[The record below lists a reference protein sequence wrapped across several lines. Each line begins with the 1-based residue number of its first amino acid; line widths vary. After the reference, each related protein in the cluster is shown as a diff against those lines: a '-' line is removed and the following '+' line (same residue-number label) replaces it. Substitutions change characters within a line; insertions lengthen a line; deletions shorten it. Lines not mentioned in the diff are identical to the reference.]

1 MSSRSK
7 QRHFLNRRK
16 LLQFGFGAA
25 AFLGS
30 PALAQIDRNC
40 QMQQLDSS
48 FSSSTFNQS
57 LKQLAASKQLIYGG
71 ATDHRILLNDP
82 DFASSWTTE
91 CGILAPEND
100 LKWKTLRPHPDE
112 FDFTAGDWLLS
123 FAQTHNLLMRGHTL
137 VWHSALPDWFEE
149 TVNRQNA
156 ERFFINHIDVVS
168 RHYAGKI
175 HSWDVVNEAIDPS
188 DDRSD
193 QLRTTPWLNL
203 LGTEYIDL
211 AFRVA
216 FEADPHALLTYN
228 DYGIEYDTL
237 QHDCKRAAVLKLLE
251 KLKAQG
257 TPIHA
262 FGMQSHLFASETRF
276 NPNKLRQFLTD
287 VASLGLKILVTEL
300 DVADRYLPADI
311 AVRDYMVAAAYEDY
325 LNVVLDEPAVIAVVT
340 WGLSDRYTWLAES
353 QLRQD
358 RLPVRPLPLDDK
370 MNRKLAW
377 HAIARSFDTLM
388 APPLLEDV

>member
-16 LLQFGFGAA
+16 LLQFSLGAA
-25 AFLGS
+25 AFVGS
-30 PALAQIDRNC
+30 SALARVDRNY
-40 QMQQLDSS
+40 QMQQLDNS
-48 FSSSTFNQS
+48 FSSSTFSQS

-71 ATDHRILLNDP
+71 ATDHRILLNNS

-100 LKWKTLRPHPDE
+100 LKWKTLRPHLNE
-112 FDFTAGDWLLS
+112 FDFTAGDWLLN

-137 VWHSALPDWFEE
+137 VWHSALPVWFEE
-149 TVNRQNA
+149 TVNRRNA
-156 ERFFINHIDVVS
+156 ERLFIDHIDVVS
-168 RHYAGKI
+168 RRYAGKI
-175 HSWDVVNEAIDPS
+175 HSWDVVNEAVHPS

-193 QLRTTPWLNL
+193 ELRATPWLDL
-203 LGTEYIDL
+203 LGTGYIDL

-216 FEADPHALLTYN
+216 FEADPYALLTYN
-228 DYGIEYDTL
+228 DYGMEYDTL
-237 QHDCKRAAVLKLLE
+237 RHDRKRAAVLDLLE

-262 FGMQSHLFASETRF
+262 FGMQSHLFANETRF
-276 NPNKLRQFLTD
+276 NPNKLRQFLAD

-300 DVADRYLPADI
+300 DVSDRYLPADI
-311 AVRDYMVAAAYEDY
+311 AVRDRMVAAAYEDY

-340 WGLSDRYTWLAES
+340 WGLSDRYTWLSEFEP
-353 QLRQD
+353 RQD
-358 RLPVRPLPLDDK
+358 KLPVRPLPLDEE
-370 MNRKLAW
+370 MSRKPAW
-377 HAIARSFDTLM
+377 NAIARSFDQAIARGM
-388 APPLLEDV
+388 QPL